1 MVSRDRAPLE
11 SWSLTFLVVTG
22 LGWCGLCNHIPFK
35 VSICCVF
42 ILLGCGSQIAIYK
55 TKLSLLVEA
64 LTECA
69 AVLSGGVFGRCMLRW
84 PADLGPWSHYSKIP
98 STFWWLS
105 SSISR
110 SSWSV
115 LDCPSNVGVTLV
127 NTSTV
132 ELVLVTRKNQVQ
144 KSEGLSA
151 LILMSIQKSLEEFW
165 MLDFNKC

>member
-1 MVSRDRAPLE
+1 M
-11 SWSLTFLVVTG
+11 
-22 LGWCGLCNHIPFK
+22 
-35 VSICCVF
+35 
-42 ILLGCGSQIAIYK
+42 
-55 TKLSLLVEA
+55 
-64 LTECA
+64 
-69 AVLSGGVFGRCMLRW
+69 
-84 PADLGPWSHYSKIP
+84 
-98 STFWWLS
+98 
-105 SSISR
+105 
-110 SSWSV
+110 